1 MRNTLI
7 IAWKETRT
15 YFTTPMAYIVA
26 LVFLAL
32 TGYFFVSDILG
43 TSLPEATIRGFV
55 APMTFI
61 MVLMAPVLTMRLLA
75 EEQKL
80 GTLELLLTAPVRDW
94 EIVVGKF
101 LSSFAFYLVALAL
114 TLYYVLLLYWFGSPD
129 PGPIL
134 AGYLGMILYGAAT
147 LAVGLLASSFSGN
160 QIVGA
165 VVGFGI
171 LLILTVIDQA
181 GNLVSGT
188 ASTIVE
194 QVSITFHFDDFSRG
208 VIDLQSVVYYISV
221 TALFLF
227 LAVRSL
233 ESRRWR

>member
-1 MRNTLI
+1 
-7 IAWKETRT
+7 
-15 YFTTPMAYIVA
+15 MAYIVA

>member
-15 YFTTPMAYIVA
+15 YFTTPTAYIVA

-32 TGYFFVSDILG
+32 TGWFFVRDILG
-43 TSLPEATIRGFV
+43 ASLPEASIRGFLT
-55 APMTFI
+55 PTTFI
-61 MVLMAPVLTMRLLA
+61 MVLLAPVLTMRLLA

-80 GTLELLLTAPVRDW
+80 GTLELLLTSPVRDW

-101 LSSFAFYLVALAL
+101 LSSFIFYLVALAL
-114 TLYYVLLLYWFGSPD
+114 TLYYVLLLYWFGKPD
-129 PGPIL
+129 SGPIL

-147 LAVGLLASSFSGN
+147 LSVGLLASSFSGN

-181 GNLVSGT
+181 GTLVSGT
-188 ASTIVE
+188 AAIIVE
-194 QVSITFHFDDFSRG
+194 QVSITFHFDDFTRG
-208 VIDLQSVVYYISV
+208 VIDVQSIIYYISV
-221 TALFLF
+221 TVLFLF
-227 LAVRSL
+227 LTVRSL

>member
-1 MRNTLI
+1 MRNTLV

-43 TSLPEATIRGFV
+43 TSLPEASIRGFV
-55 APMTFI
+55 APITFI

-80 GTLELLLTAPVRDW
+80 GTMELLLTSPVRDW

-101 LSSFAFYLVALAL
+101 LSSFIFYLVALAL
-114 TLYYVLLLYWFGSPD
+114 TLYYVLLLYWFGKPD
-129 PGPIL
+129 SGPIL

-147 LAVGLLASSFSGN
+147 LSVGLLASSFSGN

-181 GNLVSGT
+181 SNLVSGT
-188 ASTIVE
+188 ASTVVE
-194 QVSITFHFDDFSRG
+194 QVSITFHFEDFTRG
-208 VIDLQSVVYYISV
+208 VIDLQSVIYYISV
-221 TALFLF
+221 TVLFLF